1 MNFQQKTRLIELELI
16 TAGLRDIRLKLDP
29 HELKLAAS
37 RLATVYEF
45 PEDGS
50 APVGMGGQ
58 SAEQWLR
65 GHRTTNPGDFE
76 GAGANVKNNDNKGG
90 GGAGETT
97 ACKAAR
103 LGGLTDAEFDKTLPA
118 RKAELINEALGDPG
132 LTWTSNAAV
141 RKVPYAGLSPATLA
155 GMTLE
160 QRLDAAN
167 LLHFQ
172 QIEAS
177 RPS

>member
-16 TAGLRDIRLKLDP
+16 NAGLKDSRLRLDA

-37 RLATVYEF
+37 QLAVVHDF
-45 PEDGS
+45 PTDGS
-50 APVGMGGQ
+50 PSVGMGGQ
-58 SAEQWLR
+58 TSEGWLR
-65 GHRTTNPGDFE
+65 GHRNSNPDAFAEATGNVRNNNNPG
-76 GAGANVKNNDNKGG
+76 
-90 GGAGETT
+90 GETT
-97 ACKAAR
+97 ARKAAR
-103 LGGLTDAEFDKTLPA
+103 LGGLSDAEFDKTLPA

-132 LTWTSNAAV
+132 MTWTSNAAV
-141 RKVPYAGLSPATLA
+141 KKVPYAGLSPEALA

-160 QRLDAAN
+160 ERLDAAN
-167 LLHFQ
+167 LEHFR